1 MEKDELHK
9 AFLSD
14 LSALLKKYD
23 AELNKELRNKGWY
36 GEDVSVIDFNGIYE
50 GENQRTYSQLDLP
63 NYLD

>member
-1 MEKDELHK
+1 MEKEELHK

-23 AELNKELRNKGWY
+23 AELSTEFRSKNWHGQ
-36 GEDVSVIDFNGIYE
+36 DVIVVDFNGIYE
-50 GENQRTYSQLDLP
+50 GENQRAYSQLDLP